1 MVLYLDATTSAC
13 DLMIDFIEVRL
24 KTGET
29 VSLNWDYSGIER
41 SATGFGAKYS
51 GVYFD
56 EEYANGQLEEL
67 QDLAISAVQLYS
79 ESVMQADFAITSM
92 EFVDGDQ
99 SLFIPKTVLAEQY
112 EIYFEQA

>member
-1 MVLYLDATTSAC
+1 MVLYLDATTSVC
-13 DLMIDFIEVRL
+13 DLVIDFIEVRL
-24 KTGET
+24 KSGET

-41 SATGFGAKYS
+41 TATGFGAKYS

-56 EEYANGQLEEL
+56 EEYANGRLEEL
-67 QDLAISAVQLYS
+67 QDLVISAVQLYS

-92 EFVDGDQ
+92 EFMDGDR
-99 SLFIPKTVLAEQY
+99 SLFVPDTVLADPY